1 MVRSALRLLSFLIA
15 TMRADVATVEV
26 GEADARAGAGGVVAA
41 DVGDEDG
48 TPQLA
53 MHAIA
58 SSASISRTE
67 PGREPVDLGN

>member
-1 MVRSALRLLSFLIA
+1 MVRSALRLLSFLVA
-15 TMRADVATVEV
+15 TMRAGAATVGV
-26 GEADARAGAGGVVAA
+26 GEADAVAEGGGVVAA

-67 PGREPVDLGN
+67 PGRERVDLGN